1 MLRGYQSLGKPFCFT
16 RYARCL
22 TEPHLPGFLRCKC
35 EALHSPRCGVE
46 HHKQLDGFIS
56 KIIKIGRFHPING
69 HWSCWVWC
77 REQHWFHPN
86 HCPCM
91 DGISPSKKTTHE
103 DWFVQ
108 TLWPHVFLLQR
119 NDVPTKAIKTPW
131 LGLCV
136 IFIIYHISCTYRF
149 IIYINIW

>member
-91 DGISPSKKTTHE
+91 DGISPSKKPTHE

-108 TLWPHVFLLQR
+108 TLWPHVFF
-119 NDVPTKAIKTPW
+119 TPKKW
-131 LGLCV
+131 CTHKSHQNSMTRTMSD
-136 IFIIYHISCTYRF
+136 IYHIS
-149 IIYINIW
+149 YIMYV

>member
-1 MLRGYQSLGKPFCFT
+1 MDSSPKNHQNLG
-16 RYARCL
+16 
-22 TEPHLPGFLRCKC
+22 
-35 EALHSPRCGVE
+35 
-46 HHKQLDGFIS
+46 
-56 KIIKIGRFHPING
+56 FHPINE

-91 DGISPSKKTTHE
+91 DGISPSKKTHPWGLICSNIMTS
-103 DWFVQ
+103 WFV
-108 TLWPHVFLLQR
+108 LLQR

-131 LGLCV
+131 LGLWV

-149 IIYINIW
+149 VIYIYIYQYMIVVWLYQSIDVHHISCIIYLYEYIYVHLLNNICILTKQLIIIW